1 MAGED
6 RMSRPDEG
14 LIHAWLDGELSP
26 DEAARVASLSE
37 QDPEWR
43 EAVAEARGLI
53 AASSRIVRAL
63 DAVPGG
69 VVPARVP
76 VARKPYRVRPWV
88 GIAAGLVFVAGTTY
102 VMRDTTETV
111 FRPTLPTSSDVAPTS
126 TPASTPTP
134 PPSDTVPLSA
144 PAPLIDSASRRLRRA
159 AEELREQAKVTA
171 EPAAARVA
179 DRTAEQTAAAQRSR
193 ADADRIG
200 ARAARPAALAEM
212 GAASPPPPRVLE
224 GCWLASAPEALARL
238 HRDLVIIRVVGDS
251 LALQITATETV
262 LVVRDGDTL
271 RGGLTARR
279 TECPETT

>member
-1 MAGED
+1 
-6 RMSRPDEG
+6 
-14 LIHAWLDGELSP
+14 
-26 DEAARVASLSE
+26 
-37 QDPEWR
+37 
-43 EAVAEARGLI
+43 
-53 AASSRIVRAL
+53 
-63 DAVPGG
+63 
-69 VVPARVP
+69 
-76 VARKPYRVRPWV
+76 
-88 GIAAGLVFVAGTTY
+88 
-102 VMRDTTETV
+102 
-111 FRPTLPTSSDVAPTS
+111 
-126 TPASTPTP
+126 
-134 PPSDTVPLSA
+134 
-144 PAPLIDSASRRLRRA
+144 
-159 AEELREQAKVTA
+159 
-171 EPAAARVA
+171 VA

>member
-111 FRPTLPTSSDVAPTS
+111 FRPTLPTASDVAPTS

-179 DRTAEQTAAAQRSR
+179 DRTAEQTAAAQRSVVEV
-193 ADADRIG
+193 DVSDRRSQRSTVREREENLISAG
-200 ARAARPAALAEM
+200 IRDVDGELRLANAAIDE
-212 GAASPPPPRVLE
+212 V
-224 GCWLASAPEALARL
+224 
-238 HRDLVIIRVVGDS
+238 
-251 LALQITATETV
+251 
-262 LVVRDGDTL
+262 VVRDATEAECDS
-271 RGGLTARR
+271 RGRR
-279 TECPETT
+279 NTKERSRD